1 MLNHPP
7 HRLASRARSC
17 RSRRGFTLVELLVV
31 VVIIGIIL
39 SFILTAAMDSLRR
52 AEERATQTLI
62 SKLENAI
69 NDRLDALLQTVPVP
83 TPNHGLLASIYSSS
97 FPNPSVPVF
106 SQDRAAVIA
115 NYDYI
120 KREMP
125 DVFYIQDPGVFQQ
138 SPPVLTTDYP
148 LNFAANGYPILN
160 QSPPTGVHAPY
171 TLPLGEGN
179 GTNPTDP
186 LGTGEGVYGASYFAA
201 AGIYKNLGYPP
212 QAYDGVDSDG
222 DGLVDNATEVTKYAG
237 SGQLQQVALALSQH
251 KHKTARSEMLYA
263 LLVEGSGP
271 LGSVFSRDDFTDKEV
286 RDTDGDGL
294 PEFVDAWGEP
304 LQFYRWPILYHSDL
318 QRGQVITA
326 ASQQG
331 MFLSQPYSA
340 VWDEREQDP
349 LDGNQQLLAPGW
361 FYSVLPVSGLPAN
374 DSFAGVTGLSF
385 SGPSG
390 SLPTPTS
397 PQVQGFESFF
407 HRLTEPLQIPAGG
420 GGLAW
425 DRSGGPRRAFY
436 SKPLIVS
443 SGPDKALGLFQ
454 YSDGLLQ
461 TLISSGRAATALIY
475 NENSAMPYS
484 LDLIDYTNHAYTSAP
499 ATITGPGGIDPLN
512 PNSYDLQQN
521 GQDDISNHN
530 LQTSVGGG

>member
-1 MLNHPP
+1 
-7 HRLASRARSC
+7 
-17 RSRRGFTLVELLVV
+17 VV

-39 SFILTAAMDSLRR
+39 GFILTAAMDSLRR

-83 TPNHGLLASIYSSS
+83 TPNHALLAAIYSSQAI
-97 FPNPSVPVF
+97 NPLTGAINPLP
-106 SQDRAAVIA
+106 SQDRAAVFA
-115 NYDYI
+115 TYDYI
-120 KREMP
+120 KRELP
-125 DVFYIQDPGVFQQ
+125 DVFYIQDPGVFQ
-138 SPPVLTTDYP
+138 SPPALTRDYP
-148 LNFAANGYPILN
+148 LNFAANGFPIVN

-201 AGIYKNLGYPP
+201 AGIYKNLGYPA

-237 SGQLQQVALALSQH
+237 SGQLAQVALALSQH

-271 LGSVFSRDDFTDKEV
+271 LGSAFSRDDFTDKEV

-304 LQFYRWPILYHSDL
+304 LQFYRWPILYHSEL

-326 ASQQG
+326 ASQQAQV
-331 MFLSQPYSA
+331 LSQPYSA
-340 VWDEREQDP
+340 VWEEREQDP

-361 FYSVLPVSGLPAN
+361 FYSVLPVSGFAAN
-374 DSFAGVTGLSF
+374 DSFVGVTGLSF
-385 SGPSG
+385 SSPSAP
-390 SLPTPTS
+390 LNTS
-397 PQVQGFESFF
+397 TQVQAFEWFF
-407 HRLTEPLQIPAGG
+407 HRLTEPLQISSAA
-420 GGLAW
+420 LAW
-425 DRSGGPRRAFY
+425 DRTTYGYRRAFY

-454 YSDGLLQ
+454 YSDAAVQLL
-461 TLISSGRAATALIY
+461 IGSGTATTALIY
-475 NENSAMPYS
+475 NENSAMPYVVG
-484 LDLIDYTNHAYTSAP
+484 DYYLQHAYLPSASG
-499 ATITGPGGIDPLN
+499 TISGPGSVDPLN
-512 PNSYDLQQN
+512 PTSFDLQQN